1 MLAKFIIITKV
12 ITGNLKEDMVN
23 LLTVASQS
31 NLQIKELLK
40 SRKNTIKEWMKNEV
54 CKRFLGRVFGKK
66 N

>member
-40 SRKNTIKEWMKNEV
+40 SRKKYNKRVNEEWGLQTV
-54 CKRFLGRVFGKK
+54 LRSSVW
-66 N
+66 